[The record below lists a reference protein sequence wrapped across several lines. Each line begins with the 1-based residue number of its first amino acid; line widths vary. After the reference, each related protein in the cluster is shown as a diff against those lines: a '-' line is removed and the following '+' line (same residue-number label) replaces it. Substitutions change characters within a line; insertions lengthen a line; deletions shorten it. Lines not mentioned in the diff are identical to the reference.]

1 METNFTFNGVSTKQF
16 EEAINTVCDY
26 FNGIAATPLTEDIH
40 PALIMTGFQGMIL
53 DRAHKNYIRKLVEFK
68 TFLEARRGDGSKTE
82 SAHIMNS
89 NN

>member
-1 METNFTFNGVSTKQF
+1 MEKNFTFNGVSTKQF

-40 PALIMTGFQGMIL
+40 PALIMTGLQGMLL
-53 DRAHKNYIRKLVEFK
+53 DAAHKHFVKKPVEFK
-68 TFLEARRGDGSKTE
+68 DFLAARCGDSSKTE